1 MRIEYA
7 AQAVVEVDE
16 ALAYYRAI
24 DPALS
29 TRLVGEI
36 EEALRLIQAMPLGW
50 KPLEDDLRQRRLKVF
65 PYVFIYAV
73 RAEVIG
79 IVAFAHTH
87 RRPKYWRDRLVK
99 P

>member
-7 AQAVVEVDE
+7 SQAVDEVDE

-24 DPALS
+24 DPPLS

-50 KPLEDDLRQRRLKVF
+50 RPIDDALRQRRLKVF

-73 RAEVIG
+73 RADVIAV
-79 IVAFAHTH
+79 IAFAHTH
-87 RRPKYWRDRLVK
+87 RRPQYWRDRLNT